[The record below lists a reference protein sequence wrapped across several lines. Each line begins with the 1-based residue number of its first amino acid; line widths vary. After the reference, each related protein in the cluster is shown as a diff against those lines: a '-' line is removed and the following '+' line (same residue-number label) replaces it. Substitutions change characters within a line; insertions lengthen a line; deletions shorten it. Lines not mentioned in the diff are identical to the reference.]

1 MSTILRILLI
11 ASIAALAVMWFRHP
25 TRLRELGRKAQLVAF
40 IWVLAIV
47 IGAVLQVVGL
57 RGY

>member
-1 MSTILRILLI
+1 MSSLLRILI
-11 ASIAALAVMWFRHP
+11 IVSIAAIAIMWFRHP

-40 IWVLAIV
+40 IWILAIV
-47 IGAVLQVVGL
+47 IGAFLQVAGL